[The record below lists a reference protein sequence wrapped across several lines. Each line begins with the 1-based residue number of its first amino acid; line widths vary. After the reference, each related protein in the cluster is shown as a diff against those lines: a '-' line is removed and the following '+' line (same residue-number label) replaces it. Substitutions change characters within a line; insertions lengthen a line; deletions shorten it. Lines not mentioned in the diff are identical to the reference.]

1 MKKDA
6 LAAWSSHFSSSLEKR
21 IVDGKVREERLRSLK
36 FGHFELRW
44 QMMDNQ
50 VLFQC
55 GTENI
60 PHISS
65 NANMPL
71 LWIIELFNCAKEI
84 LTHNLLSSYP
94 VHCAF
99 KHDYEK
105 LAMKSARCWSSEKL
119 IQQEKIH
126 RWWSQAV
133 REVLNREP
141 HLTMGEWSI
150 FQMGWN
156 SGGSSGSRHQG
167 KTILLWA
174 GLILFFCVCLNILE
188 NEVYFPIK
196 TISRLRFS
204 SLSSNVYNS
213 YGSWKIHFKFQWIVE
228 NPLQK

>member
-1 MKKDA
+1 MIISF
-6 LAAWSSHFSSSLEKR
+6 LFISFLFISGEKNSR
-21 IVDGKVREERLRSLK
+21 LKSERRETTQSGIWAFWAQMANDGQS
-36 FGHFELRW
+36 GA
-44 QMMDNQ
+44 
-50 VLFQC
+50 VLMWDRKYPSYLIKCQHAS
-55 GTENI
+55 TLNYW
-60 PHISS
+60 
-65 NANMPL
+65 A
-71 LWIIELFNCAKEI
+71 FNCAKEI

-99 KHDYEK
+99 KHYYEK
-105 LAMKSARCWSSEKL
+105 LAMKNARCWSSEKL

-133 REVLNREP
+133 CEVLNREP

-174 GLILFFCVCLNILE
+174 GPILFFCVCLNILE